1 MSEFE
6 GKKQKIESLANM
18 ILELKLDPTP
28 ESKKAI
34 QSLQQQIDMII
45 KDEVR

>member
-6 GKKQKIESLANM
+6 EKKQKIESLANM

-34 QSLQQQIDMII
+34 QSLQQPIDMII